1 MKRPSPRQLGQEL
14 RLAGGRMRDEFARWT
29 TYERLYRQ
37 FEDLMRTLERLE
49 NKYQAYR
56 HGIDKERAER
66 GLPPYKPLKEK
77 VRVPDT
83 IDPSYLQSEGFSESA
98 QGLAQEESPSSSPPS
113 SPSSPPE
120 PSGG

>member
-1 MKRPSPRQLGQEL
+1 
-14 RLAGGRMRDEFARWT
+14 MRDEFARWT
-29 TYERLYRQ
+29 TYERLHRQ

-56 HGIDKERAER
+56 QGIDKERAER

-77 VRVPDT
+77 ARVPDT

-98 QGLAQEESPSSSPPS
+98 QGLPQEESPSSSPPS
-113 SPSSPPE
+113 SPSSPPV